1 MQEKE
6 QVQAEGTKDSAQ
18 EEQQL
23 EQVRQIL
30 LKQKLEQTKTEIQ
43 SESRVAVAKVLSE
56 ALHDRDS
63 ADGSVQKV
71 LQPMVAKSVEKSIKK
86 QRQDFVDYLYPL
98 VGSLVRK
105 AVSVFFTDFIEK
117 TNDIIENSFTFKGLK
132 WRINAWRSG
141 ISFSEYVASQTFLF
155 RVEQVLLIHKET
167 GNLLHS
173 LSASASDTQDA
184 DLVSAMLSAINDF
197 VADSF
202 QSPTQES
209 GEQHL
214 GQIKTDDFTLF
225 IRQAP
230 QVILV
235 AAVTGNMSRAGLE
248 QLQFTVEEIQ
258 RIYFNELQNYA
269 GDAKPF
275 DSTSGLLQDCLLA
288 EEKTNI
294 DEKNKRPWYGYI
306 TLGLLAIV
314 LTWYLYG
321 WWATHQVVSKI
332 EDLSP
337 PPGIVV
343 QELISSGRY
352 EVQLSILRD
361 PVAPETLT
369 WLTDNNINT
378 DFIRVNE
385 VVFLSG
391 DKRVIA
397 QKVAET
403 ISGYPSLRF
412 DQETMHLSGELAI
425 SEFQSMTSKL
435 NQIPGKSLVQIDTS
449 QVLLQNNQVDLS
461 QSEAVNKQLFVT
473 LVGEIST
480 VQITFNSGESG
491 LGQDQSAN
499 LDKVGELYLK
509 VEALA
514 TRLNRSAN
522 LVIVGASDST
532 GESAYNQRLSRQRA
546 LVVREALIERGL
558 KPEHVFSVGVG
569 EIDLP
574 GDIKSTRKVL
584 FNVMF
589 AELNN

>member
-43 SESRVAVAKVLSE
+43 SESRAAVAKVLSE

-235 AAVTGNMSRAGLE
+235 AAVTGNMSRSGLE
-248 QLQFTVEEIQ
+248 QLQFTLEEIQ

-343 QELISSGRY
+343 QELSSSGRY
-352 EVQLSILRD
+352 EVQLSTLRD

-385 VVFLSG
+385 VVFLSV

-403 ISGYPSLRF
+403 ISSYPSLRF

-435 NQIPGKSLVQIDTS
+435 NQIPGKSLLQIDTS

-461 QSEAVNKQLFVT
+461 QSEAVNEQLFVT

>member
-248 QLQFTVEEIQ
+248 QLQFTLEEIQ

-369 WLTDNNINT
+369 WLTDNNINSAKSRRNN
-378 DFIRVNE
+378 IG
-385 VVFLSG
+385 LS
-391 DKRVIA
+391 K
-397 QKVAET
+397 
-403 ISGYPSLRF
+403 F
-412 DQETMHLSGELAI
+412 
-425 SEFQSMTSKL
+425 
-435 NQIPGKSLVQIDTS
+435 
-449 QVLLQNNQVDLS
+449 
-461 QSEAVNKQLFVT
+461 
-473 LVGEIST
+473 
-480 VQITFNSGESG
+480 
-491 LGQDQSAN
+491 
-499 LDKVGELYLK
+499 
-509 VEALA
+509 
-514 TRLNRSAN
+514 RL
-522 LVIVGASDST
+522 
-532 GESAYNQRLSRQRA
+532 
-546 LVVREALIERGL
+546 
-558 KPEHVFSVGVG
+558 
-569 EIDLP
+569 
-574 GDIKSTRKVL
+574 
-584 FNVMF
+584 
-589 AELNN
+589 